1 MEAERKRARSMG
13 KAGKREEEDRKDDED
28 EETKIRE
35 EGKEA
40 ERKRVRSMGNGGK
53 REDEKED
60 EEDEED
66 EEGLDDFFD
75 EWLGP
80 SSQKAPERKEEARK
94 ATPPPASPLTFTF
107 LDSPVAP
114 KEKKVSVV
122 PVAVADRSEEGE
134 EEKEK
139 EKYSSRKKPKV
150 SFRDKFRKL
159 GYNL

>member
-53 REDEKED
+53 REEEK
-60 EEDEED
+60 ED

-94 ATPPPASPLTFTF
+94 ATPPTFTF

>member
-60 EEDEED
+60 EEDEE
-66 EEGLDDFFD
+66 GLDDFFD

-94 ATPPPASPLTFTF
+94 ATPPTFTF